1 LHFYSLYPIES
12 FCLIQTMDSLETN
25 LIRKEGTNN
34 IKRLLGKQ

>member
-1 LHFYSLYPIES
+1 
-12 FCLIQTMDSLETN
+12 MDSLETN